1 MKSFSVAARI
11 VLFLCLAAILFA
23 ALMQPG
29 SLQPLAM
36 IAPLWLFVAT
46 AARQQSRR
54 SDAHKS
60 LPSFP
65 ILPLFSPRPPP
76 IQ

>member
-11 VLFLCLAAILFA
+11 VLFVCLAAILFA

-36 IAPLWLFVAT
+36 IAPLWFFLAT
-46 AARQQSRR
+46 VARQPSRR
-54 SDAHKS
+54 FDGHTS
-60 LPSFP
+60 LPAFP
-65 ILPLFSPRPPP
+65 VLPLFSPRPPP
-76 IQ
+76 VR